1 MWPLLSAVSGQ
12 TRDSLP
18 LRRPVRRAV
27 IGSCSSP
34 ITILLFVCVR
44 LAALSYNDGCTES
57 DLKCLRDS
65 LSNHCQDDPPQ
76 YTLIMIRGPYTRF
89 TAFTFTPTYM
99 QQTRSAPVCPVCTE
113 TTAVWRGTTAT
124 VFVFFSPWLCEYEC
138 LSELILIYSDPHKT
152 SYKNKKMCFF

>member
-1 MWPLLSAVSGQ
+1 MELLKTSWQVMWPLLSAVSGQ

-18 LRRPVRRAV
+18 LRRPVRQAV

-99 QQTRSAPVCPVCTE
+99 QQTRSSPVCPVCTE
-113 TTAVWRGTTAT
+113 TTVCKLQCL
-124 VFVFFSPWLCEYEC
+124 FFSHHDCVNMNVYL
-138 LSELILIYSDPHKT
+138 
-152 SYKNKKMCFF
+152 N

>member
-1 MWPLLSAVSGQ
+1 MELLKTSWQVMWPLLSAVSGQ
-12 TRDSLP
+12 TCDSLP

-27 IGSCSSP
+27 IGSCSAP

-99 QQTRSAPVCPVCTE
+99 QQTRSCPRLPCVHRDH
-113 TTAVWRGTTAT
+113 RGMKRDNQLQCL
-124 VFVFFSPWLCEYEC
+124 FFSHHDCVNMSVYL
-138 LSELILIYSDPHKT
+138 
-152 SYKNKKMCFF
+152 N